1 MMMKILIAE
10 DDKITRSML
19 EHKLIKWGYDAVS
32 TANGEEAWKA
42 LQGVDPPKLLL
53 LDWMMPGLEGLEIC
67 KRLRQVKTKVPTY
80 VIIVTARVDKKDIV
94 EGLEA
99 GADDYITKPF
109 EDNELQARIHA
120 GQRILEL
127 QTALLENE
135 KLQGVLETA
144 GAVCH
149 EINQPLQ
156 AISGMTELILLDIK
170 DGHPLFER
178 LTKIKG
184 QIERMGVITQKLMR
198 ITRYQ
203 AKELMKRKIVDIDK
217 SSDEN

>member
-1 MMMKILIAE
+1 MKILIAE

-19 EHKLIKWGYDAVS
+19 EHKLTNWGFDAVS
-32 TANGEEAWKA
+32 TADGHEAWKA
-42 LQGVDPPKLLL
+42 LQSPDPPRLVL
-53 LDWMMPGLEGLEIC
+53 LDWMMPGIDGLEIC
-67 KRLRQVKTKVPTY
+67 KRLRQVKAEVPTH
-80 VIIVTARVDKKDIV
+80 VIILTARTDQKDIV

-109 EDNELQARIHA
+109 EDSELQARIHA
-120 GQRILEL
+120 GQRVLEL
-127 QTALLENE
+127 QMALLEKE

-149 EINQPLQ
+149 EMNQPLQ
-156 AISGMTELILLDIK
+156 AISGMTELMLLDIE
-170 DGHPLFER
+170 DGHPLYER
-178 LTKIKG
+178 LTKVKG

-203 AKELMKRKIVDIDK
+203 AKELMKRKIVDLDG
-217 SSDEN
+217 SSYED